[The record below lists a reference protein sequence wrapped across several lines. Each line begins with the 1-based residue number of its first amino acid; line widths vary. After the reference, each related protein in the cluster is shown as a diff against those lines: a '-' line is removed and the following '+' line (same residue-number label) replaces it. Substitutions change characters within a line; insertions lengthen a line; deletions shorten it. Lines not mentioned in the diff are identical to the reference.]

1 MLLLLLLLARLLQ
14 APQLPAGQIIP
25 DVKCDADPSQ
35 SYALFL
41 PPDYTPDR
49 AWPVI
54 FAFDPGGRGR
64 NPVERYQAAAT
75 RFGYVVAGSNN
86 SRNGSPQTGAA
97 VASMTSDVMS
107 RIHIDLKRIY
117 LAGMSGGARVALG
130 VALGAP
136 DKIAGVIAS
145 SAGYPDS
152 QPRKSLPFTLFATAG
167 TEDFN
172 HLELR
177 QLDRALTTPH
187 RLAIFEG
194 GHVWLSSD
202 LATDAVAWMELQA
215 MKARIVPRDDRTIDD
230 MFAKRMAAIKADVAD
245 KETYL
250 ALEAIVADFGGVKDI
265 ATPAARLAE
274 LGRDRSI
281 RAALK
286 KDRDED
292 DREETTMREIR
303 MAEARLAASD
313 DRLDALAELRR
324 RWRDLSA
331 MAKRPDD
338 SADRRLARRVL
349 SGLTAGPPTSDAD
362 YQQIINEFR
371 FTRGA
376 GRL

>member
-1 MLLLLLLLARLLQ
+1 MLLLLLLLARSPQ
-14 APQLPAGQIIP
+14 AIPQLPAGQIIP
-25 DVKCDADPSQ
+25 DVKCSADPSQ

-41 PPDYTPDR
+41 PPNYTPER

-64 NPVERYQAAAT
+64 NPVERYQTAAT

-97 VASMTSDVMS
+97 VASMTADVMS
-107 RIHIDLKRIY
+107 RVHVDLKRIY

-130 VALGAP
+130 VALGAS

-152 QPRKSLPFTLFATAG
+152 QPRKTLPFPVFATAG

-177 QLDRALTTPH
+177 QLDRVLTTPH
-187 RLAIFEG
+187 RLSVFEG

-202 LATDAVAWMELQA
+202 LAIEAVAWMELQA
-215 MKARIVPRDDRTIDD
+215 VKARITSRDEGKIDE
-230 MFAKRMAAIKADVAD
+230 MFAKRMAAIKPDVAD

-250 ALEAIVADFGGVKDI
+250 SLQAIVVDFEGLKDVS
-265 ATPAARLAE
+265 ALAVRVAE
-274 LGRDRSI
+274 LGRDRAI

-292 DREETTMREIR
+292 DREEATMRDIR
-303 MAEARLAASD
+303 TAEARLATSD
-313 DRLDALAELRR
+313 ERIDALAELRR
-324 RWRDLSA
+324 RWRDLSV
-331 MAKRPDD
+331 MARRPDD

-349 SGLTAGPPTSDAD
+349 TGLAAGAPASDAD

-371 FTRGA
+371 FTRG
-376 GRL
+376 RL